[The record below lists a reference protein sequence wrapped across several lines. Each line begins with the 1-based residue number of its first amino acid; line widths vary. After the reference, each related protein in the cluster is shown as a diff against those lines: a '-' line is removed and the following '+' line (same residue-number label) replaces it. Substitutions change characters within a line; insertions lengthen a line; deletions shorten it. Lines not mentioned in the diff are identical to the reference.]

1 MSTGVPG
8 LLAGITMAAVM
19 LGACS
24 RNEPPEAPPQA
35 QAEPPA
41 AAETAAVDPVTGLKM
56 TGDWELVRGNCT
68 ACHSA
73 KLITQQRGTR
83 QQWLTMIRWMQAK
96 QGLWVFDPG
105 TEDRI
110 LAYLAENYPPDAARR
125 RAPIP
130 PELMPPNPYAAPA
143 AGEPGAL

>member
-1 MSTGVPG
+1 MRATTPW
-8 LLAGITMAAVM
+8 LAGLSMVAIT

-24 RNEPPEAPPQA
+24 KTEPVAEQPAAEAPVA
-35 QAEPPA
+35 LAEPA
-41 AAETAAVDPVTGLKM
+41 TDPVTGLKM

-73 KLITQQRGTR
+73 KLITQQRGTE

-96 QGLWVFDPG
+96 QGLWTFDPD
-105 TEDRI
+105 TENRI
-110 LAYLAENYPPDAARR
+110 ITYLAENYPPDAARR

-130 PELMPPNPYAAPA
+130 PDLMPPNPYAASTSD
-143 AGEPGAL
+143 